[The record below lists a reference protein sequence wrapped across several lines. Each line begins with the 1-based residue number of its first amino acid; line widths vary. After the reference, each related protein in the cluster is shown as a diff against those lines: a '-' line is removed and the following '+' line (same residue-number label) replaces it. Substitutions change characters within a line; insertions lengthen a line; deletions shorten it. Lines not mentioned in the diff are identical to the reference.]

1 LLPAGKVLDVFDR
14 RANSTGRLFY
24 HVRLASDPRGPKE
37 WVQAAHVR
45 SLTPTTTPS
54 TRRQLVQTLDVPD
67 SDSPPSGRDAGLSDR
82 RHLGEA
88 QSSSGGLRLTPLD
101 ASPMRFAQN
110 QLVDDDLAA
119 MLQVLP
125 PTAHAPACTRR
136 RCVLGCCLLVH
147 RIRSACC
154 CAQGGREEGQ
164 SPTYP
169 ESCAYDTDDCLP
181 TTRHCKHPGCSRL
194 VCDPCAQKMC
204 PDGENENDYHL
215 CALHMPRTNEEHD
228 EGDSDSSDLFAWR
241 KGGHKFL

>member
-1 LLPAGKVLDVFDR
+1 MDVFDR
-14 RANSTGRLFY
+14 RANSAGRPFY

-37 WVQAAHVR
+37 WVQAVHV
-45 SLTPTTTPS
+45 LPLTTPTTTPS
-54 TRRQLVQTLDVPD
+54 TRRQLAPTLDVPG
-67 SDSPPSGRDAGLSDR
+67 SPPSGREAGLSDR

-88 QSSSGGLRLTPLD
+88 QSSSGGRRLTPLD

-110 QLVDDDLAA
+110 QLVDGDLAA

-147 RIRSACC
+147 PMRSVCC

-169 ESCAYDTDDCLP
+169 ESCAYDTVTCLP

-194 VCDPCAQKMC
+194 VCDRCAQKMC
-204 PDGENENDYHL
+204 PDGENENDCRPLVCTSH
-215 CALHMPRTNEEHD
+215 AANR
-228 EGDSDSSDLFAWR
+228 
-241 KGGHKFL
+241 